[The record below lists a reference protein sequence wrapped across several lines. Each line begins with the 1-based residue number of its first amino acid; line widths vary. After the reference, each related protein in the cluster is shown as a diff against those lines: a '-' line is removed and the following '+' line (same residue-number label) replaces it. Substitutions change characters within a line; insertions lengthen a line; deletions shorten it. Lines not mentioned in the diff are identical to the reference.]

1 MSDFLHLL
9 KKNKKEVTYM
19 VGIMK
24 QNGQLTYNLMEYVV
38 DTEDDIKSLPKGVA
52 MGSTAFIID
61 TGDVVMLNGKKEW
74 VKI

>member
-1 MSDFLHLL
+1 
-9 KKNKKEVTYM
+9 M

-61 TGDVVMLNGKKEW
+61 TGDVYMLNGKK
-74 VKI
+74 I

>member
-1 MSDFLHLL
+1 
-9 KKNKKEVTYM
+9 M

-24 QNGQLTYNLMEYVV
+24 QNGQSTYNLMEYVV
-38 DTEDDIKSLPKGVA
+38 DTEDDIKSLPREVA
-52 MGSTAFIID
+52 MGSTAFIIK

>member
-1 MSDFLHLL
+1 
-9 KKNKKEVTYM
+9 M

-24 QNGQLTYNLMEYVV
+24 QNGRPAYNLVEYVV

-52 MGSTAFIID
+52 MGSTAFIIG
-61 TGDVVMLNGKKEW
+61 TGDVFMLNGKKEW

>member
-1 MSDFLHLL
+1 
-9 KKNKKEVTYM
+9 M

-24 QNGQLTYNLMEYVV
+24 QNGRPAYNLMEYVI
-38 DTEDDIKSLPKGVA
+38 DTEDDIKSLPKEVA